1 LGLCVYRFGDRM
13 MMTLPATL
21 EEKANVLRTQLGL
34 EADFPSDV
42 VIGVAIAHLLDHG
55 SSRAHLGVRSRSQR
69 EVTPEEAQAFF
80 LEIPAKSW
88 TIGEHNP
95 RPDPAR
101 KAQCLE
107 SMADAC
113 ITRLGISVGGGED
126 KSLAKEQVQET
137 GADGL
142 PKPRIYV
149 TKMVGGGRNGG
160 RRPPFPALSRSNE
173 LRMCRPF
180 VD

>member
-1 LGLCVYRFGDRM
+1 M
-13 MMTLPATL
+13 PATL
-21 EEKANVLRTQLGL
+21 EEKANALRTQLGL

-69 EVTPEEAQAFF
+69 EVTPEEAEAFF

-88 TIGEHNP
+88 KAAVQENVDRP
-95 RPDPAR
+95 RFFLDGG

-113 ITRLGISVGGGED
+113 ITRLGISAGGGED
-126 KSLAKEQVQET
+126 KSFAKEQVQET

-142 PKPRIYV
+142 PKPRIYPAGILLK
-149 TKMVGGGRNGG
+149 TWQWLCLAYCSGRQGYA
-160 RRPPFPALSRSNE
+160 PVPAHLS
-173 LRMCRPF
+173 LA
-180 VD
+180 

>member
-1 LGLCVYRFGDRM
+1 M
-13 MMTLPATL
+13 PATL
-21 EEKANVLRTQLGL
+21 EEKANALRTQLGL

-42 VIGVAIAHLLDHG
+42 VIGVAIAHLLDHR
-55 SSRAHLGVRSRSQR
+55 STRAHLGVRSRSQR
-69 EVTPEEAQAFF
+69 EITPEEAEAFF

-88 TIGEHNP
+88 KAAVVENV
-95 RPDPAR
+95 DAAR

-113 ITRLGISVGGGED
+113 ITRLGISAGGGED
-126 KSLAKEQVQET
+126 KSFAKEQAQET

-173 LRMCRPF
+173 LRKCRPF